1 MLKIG
6 GMDEVLLNH
15 EPMIFTWKLIN
26 PVVKS
31 MKILRWHEGGE
42 SI

>member
-1 MLKIG
+1 
-6 GMDEVLLNH
+6 MDEVVINH

-26 PVVKS
+26 PIAKKYDFFEVAWK
-31 MKILRWHEGGE
+31 GGE

>member
-26 PVVKS
+26 PVVK
-31 MKILRWHEGGE
+31 KYENFE
-42 SI
+42 VA